1 MKKAR
6 EYLFWLSLTALA
18 MAVDRAGFLNLKLN
32 LTLLLVYYMGIKWPE
47 SKAFLWASGIGFI
60 EDSLSLR
67 IIGPNMLSKSS
78 VIFIASF
85 FKTGIFNF
93 TPLLNALLSFA
104 FTIVDGVVVYSSLSV
119 FDTRPVDISTAIDNI
134 MFQSLI
140 NAVSGYFVMRERD
153 E

>member
-1 MKKAR
+1 MKKGR
-6 EYLFWLSLTALA
+6 EYLFWLSLISVA

-32 LTLLLVYYMGIKWPE
+32 LTLLLIYYMGIKWPE
-47 SKAFLWASGIGFI
+47 SKAVLWSAGVGFI

-67 IIGPNMLSKSS
+67 IIGPNMLSKCS

-85 FKTGIFNF
+85 FRTGIFNF

-104 FTIVDGVVVYSSLSV
+104 FTLIDGAVVYFSLSV
-119 FDTRPVDISTAIDNI
+119 FDTRPADISSAIDSI

-140 NAVSGYFVMRERD
+140 NAVSGYFIMRERD